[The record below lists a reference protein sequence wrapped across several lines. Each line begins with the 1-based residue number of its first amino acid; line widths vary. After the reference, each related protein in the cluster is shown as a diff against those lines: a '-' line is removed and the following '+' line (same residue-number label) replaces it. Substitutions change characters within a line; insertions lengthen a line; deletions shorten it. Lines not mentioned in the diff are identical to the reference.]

1 VDSLRTPLRA
11 RQPTARDMVYWVFGE
26 KKGKRLIM
34 GYYQSQTEAEEDG
47 FRKFQDNYT
56 VYPMH
61 TIDRAEASRII
72 RKKVLDETNDIEDA
86 FKKFSHPE
94 KYQEGN

>member
-1 VDSLRTPLRA
+1 MDNLRTPLRA
-11 RQPTARDMVYWVFGE
+11 RQTNSRDLVYWVLGE
-26 KKGKRLIM
+26 KNGKRLIM
-34 GYYQSQTEAEEDG
+34 GYYTSETEAENDG
-47 FRKFQDNYT
+47 QRKFGEGYQ

-86 FKKFSHPE
+86 FKKFGHKE
-94 KYQEGN
+94 KYQEGT